1 MWMHA
6 RDMAYVFC
14 VRRMS
19 EDHLPEKVLDV
30 AWVMPDHV
38 GVNVLPWQ
46 QYACGLLQHYSA
58 DSEHLM
64 RQT

>member
-1 MWMHA
+1 
-6 RDMAYVFC
+6 
-14 VRRMS
+14 
-19 EDHLPEKVLDV
+19 LPEKVLDV

-58 DSEHLM
+58 DSDAAFDDADIEG
-64 RQT
+64 RG